1 METSQCLQQTRFLPL
16 AVRLKELCSVIHSHH
31 HLCERQI
38 RCYYLL
44 HTGLD
49 CLQLGIRHE
58 IHMRAT
64 VFENLSLPDLA
75 VESTWKSI
83 IDGQHLVRKHLMHH
97 LLQHK
102 AEGSDICPTSVRMA
116 VVNKPDIMRVYHLVV
131 QRLELVVHQGRQ
143 DIAANAFRYFLQ
155 SRSHR
160 DSDLLGSIFDIY

>member
-1 METSQCLQQTRFLPL
+1 MEASQCLQKAGLLPL
-16 AVRLKELCSVIHSHH
+16 AVRLKEFRRLIHSHH
-31 HLCERQI
+31 LLCERQI
-38 RCYYLL
+38 CCDDLL
-44 HTGLD
+44 HTGLN

-64 VFENLSLPDLA
+64 VFKNLSFPDLA
-75 VESTWKSI
+75 VESAWKGI

-116 VVNKPDIMRVYHLVV
+116 VVNKPDIMRIYHLVV

-143 DIAANAFRYFLQ
+143 DIAANVFRYFLQ

-160 DSDLLGSIFDIY
+160 DSDLCGGIFNVY